1 MEEYK
6 YTVYFRKLVGF
17 KWTHSY
23 MRLVMELTEFSRKK
37 GGGKGRVVC
46 AINEIASLN
55 KVAVQAVMLAAIS
68 KAHREKS

>member
-1 MEEYK
+1 M
-6 YTVYFRKLVGF
+6 
-17 KWTHSY
+17 H
-23 MRLVMELTEFSRKK
+23 LVMELTEFGRKK